1 MKLDI
6 DVAGRTVV
14 VCGTVAGVRR
24 VARRYRSAGAEVVVV
39 IDGELPAAQEQLAG
53 VRYATRPT
61 DNGLAGWIN
70 LLGRAWLVVAVG
82 PAAAG
87 NERLTGVCG
96 HLRLLLVE
104 EPPAEPGG
112 RIALVGGGPG
122 NPGLLTVAACDALR
136 DADVVFFDRL
146 APTDDL
152 ALLAPAAELVDVGKQ
167 PYHHPV
173 NQSEI
178 QEQMINRAV
187 AGDSVVRLKG
197 GDPFVFGRGGEELIA
212 CVRAGVPVRTVPGVS
227 SAISVPGAA
236 GIPVTHRGVSRA
248 FTVISGH
255 DPLTDQEL
263 KALVALE
270 ATVVILMGM
279 NNLPQITAGL
289 LRAGL
294 APDTPAA
301 VVARG
306 FSDRQQAAVAT
317 VATLADQVRRRGI
330 DSPAVVVVGQVVAI
344 SQYAAA
350 EGAAAERVA
359 AGRAGT
365 RGWHTESGPAAA
377 LLACV
382 DELAIGASRVMA
394 P

>member
-1 MKLDI
+1 
-6 DVAGRTVV
+6 
-14 VCGTVAGVRR
+14 
-24 VARRYRSAGAEVVVV
+24 
-39 IDGELPAAQEQLAG
+39 
-53 VRYATRPT
+53 
-61 DNGLAGWIN
+61 
-70 LLGRAWLVVAVG
+70 
-82 PAAAG
+82 
-87 NERLTGVCG
+87 
-96 HLRLLLVE
+96 
-104 EPPAEPGG
+104 
-112 RIALVGGGPG
+112 
-122 NPGLLTVAACDALR
+122 VAACDALR

-173 NQSEI
+173 SQNEI
-178 QEQMINRAV
+178 EEQMVSRAV

-212 CVRAGVPVRTVPGVS
+212 CLRAGVPVRTVPGVS
-227 SAISVPGAA
+227 SATSVPGSA

-255 DPLTDQEL
+255 DPLTEQEL
-263 KALVALE
+263 KALVALD

-294 APDTPAA
+294 AADTPAA

-317 VATLADQVRRRGI
+317 VATLADQVRMLGI
-330 DSPAVVVVGQVVAI
+330 DSPAVVVVGQVVAV
-344 SQYAAA
+344 A
-350 EGAAAERVA
+350 EQAGAEQAGAERVA
-359 AGRAGT
+359 AEHVGAERAGAG
-365 RGWHTESGPAAA
+365 GWHAGSSPAAA

-382 DELAIGASRVMA
+382 DELAIGESRVVT